1 MKIREANEEDIRQ
14 LVELRMQ
21 LFAEIGE
28 LTSSDVIAELREATQ
43 SFFADAAKNQ
53 ARTWVVEVDGVVAAT
68 GTLAFFIRP
77 PYIGNLSGREAYL
90 LNMYTVPAHRHSG
103 LASELLCTIMNF
115 ARSDGLGKVWLHASE
130 DGRRLY
136 EKAGFVPNPSEMEW
150 SPAKA

>member
-53 ARTWVVEVDGVVAAT
+53 ARTWVDRKSVV
-68 GTLAFFIRP
+68 
-77 PYIGNLSGREAYL
+77 
-90 LNMYTVPAHRHSG
+90 
-103 LASELLCTIMNF
+103 
-115 ARSDGLGKVWLHASE
+115 
-130 DGRRLY
+130 
-136 EKAGFVPNPSEMEW
+136 
-150 SPAKA
+150 